1 MCYHNHLEGRR
12 KAVKILKKL
21 VSAAV
26 CAALAAT
33 LSGCVMTVD
42 QMYVPP
48 RRSESYRNLQTVMDG
63 FMRDL
68 EYCAPTS
75 GENQQSVQM
84 ADINGDGL
92 KEVMVFVKGSDEHP
106 LKILIFK
113 LDDGEY
119 VPLSV
124 IEATGTA
131 YDQVEYIQLDGEPG
145 LELVVGRQVS
155 DQVMRNLTVYRF
167 SAGQPE
173 QLLTV
178 NYQKFLTLD
187 MGGDGRADLF
197 VLRPGRTENDC
208 GVVELYSAQ
217 DGTVSRSAEVS
228 MSQSVSKLKR
238 IMTGSLH
245 SGERAV
251 FVASSVDDASIVT
264 DVYALVNGKLTNVSM
279 SSESGTS
286 VKTVRNY
293 YVYAEDIDGDGVL
306 ELPSLISMRWPGES
320 RSVEEREH
328 LIRWYALDSSGGET
342 DKFYSFHNFAGGWYL
357 QLDSLWAK
365 QLTVTQQGSTHIFSV
380 WNEDRTEAAPVFTV
394 YSLTGSDRDTQAT
407 EPNLFTLYRTEG
419 VVYAAKL
426 EKASGVYGI
435 TQEQLINSFR
445 LIHQDWKTGET

>member
-1 MCYHNHLEGRR
+1 M
-12 KAVKILKKL
+12 KFLKRVACAA
-21 VSAAV
+21 VSAA
-26 CAALAAT
+26 LAISM
-33 LSGCVMTVD
+33 SGCVMTVD

-63 FMRDL
+63 FMKDL

-106 LKILIFK
+106 LKVLIFK

-167 SAGQPE
+167 SGGQPE

-187 MGGDGRADLF
+187 MDENGRADLF

-208 GVVELYSAQ
+208 GVVELYSAE
-217 DGTVSRSAEVS
+217 GGEVVRSAEVS
-228 MSQSVSKLKR
+228 LSQSVTKLKR

-264 DVYALVNGKLTNVSM
+264 DVYALVGGKLTNVSM
-279 SSESGTS
+279 SNESGSS

-293 YVYAEDIDGDGVL
+293 YVYAEDFARDGVL
-306 ELPSLISMRWPGES
+306 ELPSLISMRWPAEG
-320 RSVEEREH
+320 RTVEEREH
-328 LIRWYALDSSGGET
+328 LIRWYALGADCAEY
-342 DKFYSFHNFAGGWYL
+342 DKRFTYLNYLQGWYMEVDGNQGGRL
-357 QLDSLWAK
+357 CVVPEDTGRFAFCLWDRK
-365 QLTVTQQGSTHIFSV
+365 FENLKTLWTVHVLTG
-380 WNEDRTEAAPVFTV
+380 EDRSSAAAMDGRFVLLKTD
-394 YSLTGSDRDTQAT
+394 S
-407 EPNLFTLYRTEG
+407 
-419 VVYAAKL
+419 VVYAATL
-426 EKASGVYGI
+426 EDAGLAAGI
-435 TQEQLINSFR
+435 TQVRLINSFF
-445 LIHQDWKTGET
+445 LIQSDWKTGEM